1 MNKKKIKVL
10 LLGDSCIAKSG
21 VGTQLLYIVD
31 ALIKSGKFTVFQMA
45 GAIRHQNYNAIKTE
59 EYGDSLIIQPVDNF
73 GSPDQIRSILRT
85 EKPDILLFQS
95 DPRFF
100 GWLWNIENE
109 IRPHI
114 PVIYFHVWDSKPYPT
129 FNRPFYVS
137 NDKIVTISKLTQ
149 DIVETV
155 SPEIASEYLPH
166 AVDPNIFK
174 KMSAGD
180 KMTAKINILGE
191 KNKNKFVFFFN
202 SRNARRK
209 QSGSIIFWFKD
220 FLDIVGKDKAM
231 LVLKSDPYDE
241 NGQNLYEIVKFL
253 NIENGEVSF
262 IREMISSQNI
272 AALYNIS
279 DVTLNLSDAEGFGL
293 SVQESLACE
302 TPVIG
307 TMTGGIQEQ
316 IFDGKKYFGVG
327 LKPASRAIIGSQQI
341 PWIYEDRVSGDDAVA
356 AMIKMFE
363 MSQSDRNELGKLAKQ
378 HVEKNYN
385 FEKYQNRW
393 VEIMLEL
400 HEKHGSWQ
408 TRKNYN
414 SWEMAEI

>member
-1 MNKKKIKVL
+1 
-10 LLGDSCIAKSG
+10 
-21 VGTQLLYIVD
+21 
-31 ALIKSGKFTVFQMA
+31 MA

-114 PVIYFHVWDSKPYPT
+114 PVIYLHVWDSKPYPT